1 MKKYMTPELS
11 ELFTLED
18 VLADSDLDNLGS
30 DPAVDDGFDNES
42 EGFKL
47 IAD

>member
-11 ELFTLED
+11 ELFTLVD
-18 VLADSDLDNLGS
+18 VLANSNLDNLGG
-30 DPAVDDGFDNES
+30 DPADDGDFDVEDD
-42 EGFKL
+42 FKI